1 MKDKIYLD
9 EKGYYDYLAGIETLK
24 EQLATMKAARF
35 GLKSIYTDPDSLNEA
50 LEQHKRQEVKLK
62 EKLIARREDLS
73 RIVIVERDLGSSEVI
88 DINDTVN
95 VLLDGD
101 EMTFTLVTGTPDFD
115 AEIPKITVDS
125 PLGNKLPRCYS
136 RINYIFELQK
146 CNELKDD
153 PTAQNKF
160 EILRQYVEKDSLYY
174 CCERNLK
181 NLFNYGPSVIDPPK
195 ITVDTVYAYLQEMRL
210 L

>member
-9 EKGYYDYLAGIETLK
+9 EKGYYDYLAGIEALK

-125 PLGNKLPRCYS
+125 PLGKAVYLKEVGYVGSYTVGNRTNNVEIVSKEKKVKL
-136 RINYIFELQK
+136 
-146 CNELKDD
+146 ELK
-153 PTAQNKF
+153 
-160 EILRQYVEKDSLYY
+160 
-174 CCERNLK
+174 
-181 NLFNYGPSVIDPPK
+181 
-195 ITVDTVYAYLQEMRL
+195 
-210 L
+210 